1 MVRVPGAPGFW
12 VSVAAAQ
19 VIPAFYLPGNTIW
32 PTVPIIAL
40 AAMTAAVTRAYQDVA
55 QLRTGEETSDM
66 ESSGGVS
73 GGVPRAAGPG

>member
-12 VSVAAAQ
+12 VFVAAAQ
-19 VIPAFYLPGNTIW
+19 VIPAFYLPGNIVW

-40 AAMTAAVTRAYQDVA
+40 SAMTAAVTRAYQDVA
-55 QLRTGEETSDM
+55 QLRTEE

-73 GGVPRAAGPG
+73 GGGPRAPGPG